1 MQQMQAQLQQMQAV
15 ANDAQQIAA
24 AQQNV
29 QQGAQQAMAGA
40 NGQPGQGGQG
50 QGQGGGQ
57 GQWGAAP
64 NPQQG
69 GGGGG
74 QQPGQGGQGGG
85 KGFGSPGT
93 KAEAPYTL
101 KQEVDT
107 SDRID
112 SGKLLA
118 TTFVKASA
126 LKGENKLELKQIAAN
141 AEKDETDE
149 IDQDR
154 ISRQAQGVVREYFKT
169 MENDAAQPTT
179 QP

>member
-1 MQQMQAQLQQMQAV
+1 
-15 ANDAQQIAA
+15 
-24 AQQNV
+24 
-29 QQGAQQAMAGA
+29 MAGA

-57 GQWGAAP
+57 GQWGANDP
-64 NPQQG
+64 NQQQQP
-69 GGGGG
+69 GGGG

-85 KGFGSPGT
+85 KGFGSP

-169 MENDAAQPTT
+169 MENDAAQPAT